1 MRTARSNFKAH
12 GKSPSL
18 IYEPQKAK
26 LQSFNYWFLV
36 RVSSIFENTERM
48 KKSVQL
54 TLRSFNSRKA
64 EQYFGQEGSPLTQH
78 YINYRVLENSMRI
91 C

>member
-1 MRTARSNFKAH
+1 MRPKSETSNFQ
-12 GKSPSL
+12 L
-18 IYEPQKAK
+18 
-26 LQSFNYWFLV
+26 LYWFLV

-54 TLRSFNSRKA
+54 TLRYFNSKKA
-64 EQYFGQEGSPLTQH
+64 EQYFGREGSSLTQR
-78 YINYRVLENSMRI
+78 YIVYRVLENIMEI